1 MNTPPY
7 SEPVYES
14 EPTPRS
20 VPVQIQPVR
29 PRVTYI
35 LLAVTVFVYILQE
48 LTRIGIAREPFI
60 ALSQLIFGDEL
71 LQALLRNGWGEDILV
86 LLGGKITPLIEIG
99 QVWRLFTPALLHA
112 SLVHIAFNMYALF
125 VIGPSLESFYGHWR
139 FLALYVLGAF
149 GGNVLS
155 FYLSAGT
162 SVGAS
167 TAIFAMVAA
176 QGVFLYQ
183 NRQILGPRARAM
195 LSNVIFIIVINLFL
209 GLSPGIDNWGHMGGL
224 ITGLAFAW
232 FAGPQLSVNYTGF
245 GYQLTDQRS
254 MTAVWSTGILLALAL
269 AVMTAIKVINA

>member
-1 MNTPPY
+1 
-7 SEPVYES
+7 
-14 EPTPRS
+14 
-20 VPVQIQPVR
+20 
-29 PRVTYI
+29 VTYI